1 MRVVFMGTPDFSVP
15 CLAALV
21 HAGHEVP
28 LVVTQPDRPKG
39 RGRQISPT
47 PVKAAALER
56 NLTVFQPERPNRP
69 EAVAEIAAARP
80 DVLVVVAYGA
90 ILKST
95 LLNLGSMGA
104 INVHASLLPRHR
116 GMSPIHRAILD
127 GDVLTGVTTMQM
139 DEGVDTG
146 DMILTA
152 TTAIGADETSGQLHD
167 RLSDIGARLLIDTL
181 TQLEN
186 GTAPRTPQPTEGA
199 TYAGRIEKSHG
210 VIDWTRPAI
219 EIHNRLRAM
228 TPAPGATTILNG
240 EALHL
245 AGSRLVVD
253 DDASAHALTGLDS
266 VGTTGPDLAVIP
278 GTLLAITRDALRV
291 ATGDGLIDIHD
302 IRPAGGKT
310 MSGADFA
317 RGRGIAPGSR
327 FEAMPPAAPRHP
339 NAPGK
344 DPS

>member
-21 HAGHEVP
+21 NAGHEVP

-39 RGRQISPT
+39 RGRQLAPT

-56 NLTVFQPERPNRP
+56 NLKVCQPERPNRP

-90 ILKST
+90 ILRST
-95 LLNLGSMGA
+95 LLKLAPMGA

-127 GDVLTGVTTMQM
+127 GDAMTGVTTMQM

-146 DMILTA
+146 DMILSE
-152 TTAIGADETSGQLHD
+152 TTTIGANETSGQLHD
-167 RLSDIGARLLIDTL
+167 RLSDMGARLLIETL
-181 TQLEN
+181 TQLEK
-186 GTAPRTPQPTEGA
+186 GTAPRTPQPAEGA

-219 EIHNRLRAM
+219 EIHNRMRAM
-228 TPAPGATTILNG
+228 TPAPGATAILNG

-245 AGSRLVVD
+245 AGSRLVGD
-253 DDASAHALTGLDS
+253 DDAVAHALTGANS
-266 VGTTGPDLAVIP
+266 AATP
-278 GTLLAITRDALRV
+278 GTILAITRDALRV
-291 ATGDGLIDIHD
+291 ATGEGTIDIHD

-310 MSGADFA
+310 MSGADYA

-327 FEAMPPAAPRHP
+327 FETMPPAAPRHP